1 MLLSTLDRSQPLFYF
16 VPQDSHS
23 QAGSTSPRL
32 ASNLTPN
39 NKIASSLI
47 TAQKDQDHSTK
58 ESMQASISEDA
69 LAALQKKGQQAS
81 SSARGLYYPSNVQAV
96 FSGFFSSGWGR
107 NLVCTRDD
115 CTTQLQWWKS
125 CQVCSVRK
133 DKSKKW
139 LVQGAKRKTATRR
152 LDFSAQLWHM

>member
-81 SSARGLYYPSNVQAV
+81 SSARGLYNSQKYRPCFQV
-96 FSGFFSSGWGR
+96 FFSLQDEDETSFAQEMTVPRSYSDG
-107 NLVCTRDD
+107 NLVRF
-115 CTTQLQWWKS
+115 
-125 CQVCSVRK
+125 VR
-133 DKSKKW
+133 
-139 LVQGAKRKTATRR
+139 
-152 LDFSAQLWHM
+152 